1 MKRLFLPNVPFESI
15 IVKDEANEIRSTSTS
30 GRTKVRKQ
38 FSYSRKEITAT
49 TPILT
54 ISEAKE
60 LNALMNE
67 KETTISWIFT
77 DINPDNKLEIFP
89 TSIGANY
96 IDFAPNSYRKDRF
109 FVNQELEIIKDTGNV
124 ELAII
129 SDIDLI
135 NSRITFTQ
143 NFLSTNI
150 ASIKGDTNYKVTF
163 TEIPDIIKSG
173 VLAGNYEAV
182 TLKMKEL

>member
-1 MKRLFLPNVPFESI
+1 MQRLNLANVPFESI

-38 FSYSRKEITAT
+38 FSYSRKEITAL

-54 ISEAKE
+54 ISEATE
-60 LNALMNE
+60 LIDLVNE

-77 DINPDNKLEIFP
+77 DVNPDNKLEVFP
-89 TSIGANY
+89 TSVGANY
-96 IDFAPNSYRKDRF
+96 VDFAPNIYRKDRF
-109 FVNQELEIIKDTGNV
+109 FVGQELEIIKDTGSV

-135 NSRITFTQ
+135 NSRIAFTQ

-150 ASIKGDTNYKVTF
+150 TSIKGSKNYKVTL
-163 TEIPDIIKSG
+163 TEIPDIVKSG
-173 VLAGNYEAV
+173 ALAGNYEAV